1 MKTSGEPAPVV
12 VRLRLVFSGKER
24 LALANFYGDAQ
35 PASRTTC
42 RRWAESCI
50 DSTMPDVIQEYEQDC
65 AARNVN
71 QQKRS
76 LGHAYLLWRW
86 RYMHKSGT
94 PGRKATK
101 GRKVPTHD

>member
-1 MKTSGEPAPVV
+1 MTEPVLQLTGYEIGLLSRKWDKQLKAAKSKAA
-12 VRLRLVFSGKER
+12 LR
-24 LALANFYGDAQ
+24 
-35 PASRTTC
+35 
-42 RRWAESCI
+42 
-50 DSTMPDVIQEYEQDC
+50 DVIQEYEQDC
-65 AARNVN
+65 AARNLN

-101 GRKVPTHD
+101 GRKVPNHD